1 MEPNEI
7 GLEQEAEALL
17 QSSAGKNQLKL
28 LKVWDILL
36 KYSDESNQLTVKDI
50 MNKLSAEGISTERKS
65 IYQYIKLLESTGVD
79 IITTRA
85 KQNQYFIGSRQFEL
99 PELKLL
105 VDAVLAAKFIT
116 EKKSQ
121 ELIGKLVTAYVSI
134 YDAQKLQQQV
144 LITKRPK
151 TDNERIY
158 ISVNV
163 IHQAISEKRQVKF
176 KYFDYNINKDKV
188 QRKSGGY
195 YTVNPVSL
203 MWDDDKYYLVTYSE
217 KHQDFTTYRIDKMEQ
232 VEPTDYKAVLVPK
245 TLDLQRHIDGIF
257 NMYSGDAEIVTLKV
271 QNDLI
276 GVIIDQYGKHTEVIP
291 CDETHFSVKLKVQTS
306 PTFYGWLFTFS
317 DQIKILSPQSVID
330 EYKRRLALTL
340 NQHA

>member
-1 MEPNEI
+1 MEPIENL
-7 GLEQEAEALL
+7 LEEESQDIS
-17 QSSAGKNQLKL
+17 QSAAGKNQLKL
-28 LKVWDILL
+28 LRVLDILM
-36 KYSDESNQLTVKDI
+36 KESDENHQLTVRDI

-79 IITTRA
+79 IITNRA
-85 KQNQYFIGSRQFEL
+85 KQNQYFIGNRQFEL

-116 EKKSQ
+116 VKKSQ

-144 LITKRPK
+144 LKTRRPK
-151 TDNERIY
+151 TDNEKIY

-163 IHQAISEKRQVKF
+163 IHQAIAEKRQVKF

-195 YTVNPVSL
+195 YTVNPVCL
-203 MWDDDKYYLVTYSE
+203 IWDDDKYYLVTYHDRH
-217 KHQDFTTYRIDKMEQ
+217 KDFTTYRIDKMEQ
-232 VEPTDYKAVLVPK
+232 VEATDFRAIPIPADINFEEHME
-245 TLDLQRHIDGIF
+245 TIF
-257 NMYSGDAEIVTLKV
+257 DMYSGAQVTVTLKV
-271 QNDLI
+271 DNGLI
-276 GVIIDQYGKHTEVIP
+276 GTIIDHYGKQIEVIP
-291 CDETHFSVKLKVQTS
+291 CDDKHFSVRLNVQTS

-330 EYKRRLALTL
+330 EYKDRLEL
-340 NQHA
+340 NLKNHA